1 MLRVVELIGL
11 IGMMPAG
18 DKGDAPGG
26 PAGIF
31 GGMWVPLIAIAV
43 VFYFILYLPEKKR
56 KAQREAQ
63 LKNMQR
69 GDEVVTS
76 GGIYG
81 KVTALTDKTATIE
94 IAPNVRIKVNRSSIS
109 PVGAEEPA
117 KDKDKDKAD
126 EPKDNRKKD
135 R

>member
-1 MLRVVELIGL
+1 MTRVIELFGL
-11 IGMMPAG
+11 IGMMPGG
-18 DKGDAPGG
+18 DKGDAPSGPGG
-26 PAGIF
+26 MF

-69 GDEVVTS
+69 GDEVLTS

-94 IAPNVRIKVNRSSIS
+94 IAPNVRIKVSRSNIS
-109 PVGAEEPA
+109 PVSAEGPS
-117 KDKDKDKAD
+117 KDKSDD
-126 EPKDNRKKD
+126 EPKDKDYRKKD
-135 R
+135 K